1 MRVFSIFIKSKM
13 IISFR
18 YGVQEKI
25 MEVREETVQNPKASV
40 LAQRVLSTTNCNHDL
55 LTRPRNIKL

>member
-1 MRVFSIFIKSKM
+1 M